1 MNGILVLGSATRCS
15 ATTASGFRSFAGS
28 GRCTRRC
35 PPICST
41 AAPRAV
47 SACHLEGRS
56 HILVVDAV
64 DFGGRPGDLVRL
76 PASQVP
82 ARIGLKLSEHQV
94 RFREVLALMDL
105 LRITPR
111 DFLVLGVQPRSSR
124 WGETLSPEVEAA
136 IPEAVQQIGKQVAAW
151 ANSGERHPLSPG
163 DRLLGSRL

>member
-1 MNGILVLGSATRCS
+1 MPADLLDGGTAGCICLPPGGSLAHPGR
-15 ATTASGFRSFAGS
+15 GRRRFRGA
-28 GRCTRRC
+28 
-35 PPICST
+35 
-41 AAPRAV
+41 
-47 SACHLEGRS
+47 
-56 HILVVDAV
+56 
-64 DFGGRPGDLVRL
+64 PGDLVRL